1 MALHQPRRLQRY
13 HCAISLCIVIM
24 LSVASI
30 IQWEVTL
37 GDLVH
42 KPFAHMSIDG
52 SRYNKEK
59 THETPSIA
67 FYGYS
72 GLMELTQYTEA
83 NRRTPELVLNMK
95 GRPQFVK
102 PSVGYAVSVSVI
114 CGVKHPVTGDE
125 KRGRRHPLATQRG
138 SPPIIDSCQDDGVFL
153 RIAERYRGDT
163 KSTGGSSF
171 RVISTTSLARK
182 MCSYV
187 DLFDGTYLVWCPFS
201 LGSECSNMSVSLDF
215 VNFTAY
221 TGIHKPLRNVVWQQ
235 AVCRGQQSLCN
246 DEGGLAK
253 TDKTILHRTNLSEL
267 QYETAMRNSI
277 TWQRH
282 LDGWRARLSWR
293 HGQLFEMNTT
303 SLCKRVKRLG
313 RLIMVGASHM
323 RFKADHIVIQCY
335 AMPKS
340 VDRGHSSITI
350 GNVELMF
357 RRKATNFKH
366 LAKELASR
374 NLTKADVVLIQ
385 TGAHNMAFDGLQKTV
400 TAAVPAFSRVLREVR
415 AVSRTRGFRVVCV
428 TSPAYPRRCN
438 ERSVRGSRN
447 NFALAAYHSSVTKA
461 IVATGFEIF
470 DEFSAFL
477 PHEEEAVCG
486 ACGAHYLCRTL
497 ADMGHI
503 WGEMGKTATEIL
515 LAYATRKQEDDRQL

>member
-1 MALHQPRRLQRY
+1 
-13 HCAISLCIVIM
+13 M
-24 LSVASI
+24 LYVASI
-30 IQWEVTL
+30 MHWEVTL

-52 SRYNKEK
+52 SRCNKQK
-59 THETPSIA
+59 PHETQSIA

-83 NRRTPELVLNMK
+83 YRRSPKLVLNMK
-95 GRPQFVK
+95 GNPHFVK
-102 PSVGYAVSVSVI
+102 PSVGYAVTVSVI
-114 CGVKHPVTGDE
+114 CGVKHPITNDE
-125 KRGRRHPLATQRG
+125 KRGRRSPLATERG
-138 SPPIIDSCQDDGVFL
+138 TTESCQDDGVFL
-153 RIAERYRGDT
+153 RIAERYTGDT

-187 DLFDGTYLVWCPFS
+187 DLFDGTYLVWCPFL

-221 TGIHKPLRNVVWQQ
+221 TGKHKPLRNVVWQQ

-253 TDKTILHRTNLSEL
+253 TDKTLLHRTNLSEL
-267 QYETAMRNSI
+267 QYETATRNAI

-313 RLIMVGASHM
+313 RLTMVGASHM
-323 RFKADHIVIQCY
+323 RYKFDHIIIQCY

-340 VDRGHSSITI
+340 VARKHSSVTI
-350 GNVELMF
+350 GNVELIE
-357 RRKATNFKH
+357 RRKATDFKH
-366 LAKELASR
+366 LAEELASR

-385 TGAHNMAFDGLQKTV
+385 SGAHNMEFDGVQKTI
-400 TAAVPAFSRVLREVR
+400 TAAVPAFSRVLRDVS
-415 AVSRTRGFRVVCV
+415 AVSRTRGFRVMYVM
-428 TSPAYPRRCN
+428 SPPYPRRC
-438 ERSVRGSRN
+438 EVVAIRGSRN
-447 NFALAAYHSSVTKA
+447 NFALAAYHSSVMKA
-461 IVATGFEIF
+461 VVATGFEIF

-486 ACGAHYLCRTL
+486 VCGAHYLCRKPGVQ
-497 ADMGHI
+497 DHV
-503 WGEMGKTATEIL
+503 WGEIGKTGAEIL
-515 LAYATRKQEDDRQL
+515 LAYATRKQEDDRQRLLPSED